1 MGQKHIYNG
10 MLRQLLRRANTDN
23 VDSTSTLSSRV
34 SSMETSES
42 VEPWIELVKKHKAAI
57 LSEAATFDMGH
68 DSGVLGA
75 MYNSIYNGA
84 LYQHTTSGDEKS
96 ATKTEMRKLFC
107 HHSDLK
113 SIYAPIFSMLAT
125 GAGKDFSPSE
135 RDCRMLARQ

>member
-10 MLRQLLRRANTDN
+10 MLRQLLRRENTDN

-42 VEPWIELVKKHKAAI
+42 VEPWIELVKHKAAI

-68 DSGVLGA
+68 DSGALGA

-84 LYQHTTSGDEKS
+84 LYQHTTSGDEKI
-96 ATKTEMRKLFC
+96 ATKTEMQLLS
-107 HHSDLK
+107 H
-113 SIYAPIFSMLAT
+113 PISNQSTRPSSPCLQLVLQIFPPANAT
-125 GAGKDFSPSE
+125 AGCS
-135 RDCRMLARQ
+135 RA